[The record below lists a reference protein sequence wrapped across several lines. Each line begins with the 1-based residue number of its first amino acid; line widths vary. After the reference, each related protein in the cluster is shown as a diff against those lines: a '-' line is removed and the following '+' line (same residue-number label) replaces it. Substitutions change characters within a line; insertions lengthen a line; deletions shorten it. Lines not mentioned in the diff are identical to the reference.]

1 MSIECTKVI
10 VVLGMHRSGTS
21 AITRALE
28 TLGVSLGGNLMPP
41 AAGNN
46 EKGFFEDQ
54 DIHELNTR
62 LLTDLGSAWDRLDPL
77 QPSQLTDDVLAI
89 RLEEA
94 TQLLCGKLL
103 GAQVFAFKD
112 PQTALLLPFWQQV
125 LLRLA
130 VDVRYLICLRNPLSV
145 SASLHKRDGIDLSRG
160 HLLWAK
166 YQLAALRHTAGKPR
180 LLVDYDALIEQPQ
193 QQLQRIAK
201 AFELPAPESNPQA
214 LASFCQ
220 EFLTP
225 GLRHSQYSEA
235 QLADPS
241 KVLRQIYTL
250 YVLLRQAADDRL
262 DQQVVSTLTN
272 DALLVEQLDELLP
285 LSLSIDRL
293 DQERL
298 RLHDLLSNRDS
309 ELTQLGNQLEYRDC
323 EITRLGDALGCLD
336 SELNRLRD
344 ALGELRTQ
352 HGLVQDECHNAWSM
366 HDSALR
372 DKQELGNELLNSLQR
387 QVELREELARVYAS
401 RSWRTMRPLRGL
413 RRHYRNPL
421 LLLRSLVSESV
432 RALWQL
438 LPFSTAQK
446 QRFKGAAFTYG
457 RVLFAKTQAY
467 RNWQWMNAVPTE
479 SSLQESRERLVLIDE
494 PVQQV
499 KRLQAVAPIEP
510 PVRLIAFYLPQFHP
524 IAENNQWWGEGFTEW
539 TNVKP
544 AQPQYLGHYQPH
556 VPGDLGYYDLE
567 EVETQR
573 RQVELAKLYGLGGFC
588 FYFYWFAGK
597 RLLENP
603 VEQYLQNPSLD
614 LPFCLCWANENW
626 SRRWDGLDSH
636 VLIGQDH
643 SAEDDLAF
651 IAYVAKYMRDERYI
665 RIDGKPLLLVYRPGL
680 LPDAKST
687 VQRWRAWCQE
697 NGLGDIYL
705 AYTQSF
711 DSVAPGKYGFD
722 AAIEFPPNATQ
733 PPAVTHMIKPLSD
746 DFAGQVY
753 DWSTYPKRSA
763 NYAQPTYKLFRGVC
777 PAWDNTARRKN
788 HGTSFINS
796 SPRGYQEWL
805 FNAIQDTLQ
814 HSANVDERLVFIN
827 AWNEWAEGAH
837 LEPDQRYGYGYLEAT
852 RMASLRVNLQ
862 QHSAPSIAPLKL
874 AVLIHAYY
882 PEVFREILDYLQQ
895 VEGIELKLYVSCP
908 AECSRTIAGILEGC
922 SHDYQ
927 LEQLPNHGR
936 DVLPFL
942 KLLPRA
948 IDEGFEYILKV
959 HTKKSTHRTDG
970 DVWRRDLYDKLLTEQ
985 AIRAALD
992 TFASSP
998 TTGILGPDG
1007 HLVPMSFY
1015 WGSNAHAVEKLA
1027 CRLGIRPADLSDL
1040 NFVAGT
1046 MFFAQVRALQ
1056 PLLGLAL
1063 VDEDFDA
1070 EAGQVDGTLAHAIER
1085 AMSISALAAGLG
1097 VRSGTALVCQRDYPY
1112 AEVAT

>member
-1 MSIECTKVI
+1 MSVECTKII

-41 AAGNN
+41 AADNN
-46 EKGFFEDQ
+46 EKGFFEDL
-54 DIHELNTR
+54 DIHDFNTR
-62 LLTDLGSAWDRLDPL
+62 LLTDLGSAWDRLEPVR
-77 QPSQLTDDVLAI
+77 PEQLVEGVLASH
-89 RLEEA
+89 LEEA
-94 TQLLCGKLL
+94 TFLLRGKLQ

-130 VDVRYLICLRNPLSV
+130 LDVRYLICLRNPLSV
-145 SASLHKRDGIDLSRG
+145 SASLHKRDGIDLTRG

-166 YQLAALRHTAGKPR
+166 YQLAALCHTHGQPR
-180 LLVDYDALIEQPQ
+180 LLVDYDALMEQPQ
-193 QQLQRIAK
+193 QQLQRIAR
-201 AFELPAPESNPQA
+201 AFDLPPPESDPQA

-220 EFLTP
+220 EFLAA
-225 GLRHSQYSEA
+225 GLRHSQYSDTE
-235 QLADPS
+235 LADPDR
-241 KVLRQIYTL
+241 VLRQVRML
-250 YVLLRQAADDRL
+250 HVLLRQAAEDRL
-262 DQQVVSTLTN
+262 DLQAASTL
-272 DALLVEQLDELLP
+272 ASCAQLVEELGGLQP
-285 LSLSIDRL
+285 LSRSIDLL

-298 RLHDLLSNRDS
+298 RLDDLLGERER
-309 ELTQLGNQLEYRDC
+309 ELA
-323 EITRLGDALGCLD
+323 RLGDELGCLD
-336 SELNRLRD
+336 NELNRLRD
-344 ALGELRTQ
+344 ELGELRTQ
-352 HGLVQDECHNAWSM
+352 HHLVQGECHNAWSM
-366 HDSALR
+366 HDRALR
-372 DKQELGNELLNSLQR
+372 DKHELGNELLNSLQR
-387 QVELREELARVYAS
+387 QAELREELVRVYAS

-421 LLLRSLVSESV
+421 LLLRSLASESV

-438 LPFSTAQK
+438 SPFSTAQK
-446 QRFKGAAFTYG
+446 QRLKGVAFTYG
-457 RVLFAKTQAY
+457 RVLFARTQAY
-467 RNWQWMNAVPTE
+467 RNWQWMNAIPTE
-479 SSLQESRERLVLIDE
+479 TPLPESREALVLIDE

-499 KRLQAVAPIEP
+499 RRLQDVAPIKP
-510 PVRLIAFYLPQFHP
+510 PARLIAFYLPQFHP
-524 IAENNQWWGEGFTEW
+524 IEENNQWWGDGFTEW

-544 AQPQYLGHYQPH
+544 ALPQYLGHYQPH

-603 VEQYLQNPSLD
+603 LEQYLQNPSLD

-680 LPDAKST
+680 LPDAKNT
-687 VQRWRAWCQE
+687 AQRWRTWCLE
-697 NGLGDIYL
+697 NGLGEIYL

-711 DSVAPGKYGFD
+711 DNVAPAKYGFD

-733 PPAVTHMIKPLSD
+733 PPVVTHKIEPLSG
-746 DFAGQVY
+746 DFAGQVF
-753 DWSTYPKRSA
+753 DWSIYPKRSA
-763 NYAQPTYKLFRGVC
+763 NYAKPPYKLFRGVC

-814 HSANVDERLVFIN
+814 HSAHADERLVFIN

-862 QHSAPSIAPLKL
+862 QYSAPGIAPLKL

-882 PEVFREILDYLQQ
+882 PEVFREILDYLQR
-895 VEGIELKLYVSCP
+895 VEGLALKLYVSCP
-908 AECSRTIAGILEGC
+908 AECSRTIASLLEGC
-922 SHDYQ
+922 NHDYQ

-942 KLLPRA
+942 KLLPCA
-948 IDEGFEYILKV
+948 IEEGFEYILKV

-970 DVWRRDLYDKLLTEQ
+970 DVWRQDLYDKLLTEQ
-985 AIRAALD
+985 AMRSALD
-992 TFASSP
+992 TFASNPS
-998 TTGILGPDG
+998 TGILGPDG

-1015 WGSNAHAVEKLA
+1015 WGANAHAVEKLA
-1027 CRLGIRPADLSDL
+1027 CRLGIRPGDLADL

-1063 VDEDFDA
+1063 NEEDFET
-1070 EAGQVDGTLAHAIER
+1070 EAGQVDGTLAHALER
-1085 AMSISALAAGLG
+1085 AMSVSALAAGLG
-1097 VRSGTALVCQRDYPY
+1097 VRSCTALVAQRDYAF
-1112 AEVAT
+1112 AEAVS